1 MATLLQRLSD
11 ILQRDGDD
19 DIDEDKDAFLGH
31 VKSNLLDE
39 DASQD
44 HLPVPVYY
52 YIKLKTNVQF
62 LLHITL
68 YMWWF
73 ATDIDLTIHTTV
85 HE

>member
-1 MATLLQRLSD
+1 MPTLLQRLSD

-44 HLPVPVYY
+44 HLPVPVYS
-52 YIKLKTNVQF
+52 YIKLKMNVQF

-68 YMWWF
+68 YMRWF
-73 ATDIDLTIHTTV
+73 ATDIDLTIHTTF

>member
-19 DIDEDKDAFLGH
+19 DIDEDKDVFLGH
-31 VKSNLLDE
+31 VKSNLIDE

-44 HLPVPVYY
+44 HLPVSVYY

-73 ATDIDLTIHTTV
+73 ATDIDLTLHTTV